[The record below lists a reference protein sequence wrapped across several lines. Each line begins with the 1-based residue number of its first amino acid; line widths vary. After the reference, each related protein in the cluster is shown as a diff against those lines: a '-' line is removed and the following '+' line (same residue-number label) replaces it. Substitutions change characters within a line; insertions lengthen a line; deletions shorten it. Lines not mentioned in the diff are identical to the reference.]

1 MPAKKLKKEVVEEIK
16 EEEEVEEVLEDPATA
31 LPVEDDDVAYE
42 EDLEADETA
51 GEEPAAG
58 EWVDE

>member
-1 MPAKKLKKEVVEEIK
+1 MPAKKLKKELVEEVEK
-16 EEEEVEEVLEDPATA
+16 EEEVEELAEDPAT
-31 LPVEDDDVAYE
+31 LPREDDDVAYE
-42 EDLEADETA
+42 EDLEADENA